1 MGSWLSVFFRDED
14 VLEKLELEDVDF
26 DALSKDELLQYIMNM
41 VTNSVFIKDNFKH
54 IMKDVE
60 LDNTKL
66 IPICLELMDTILDE
80 FNQDDLEKKIDTK
93 ELDTKESG
101 GRVKWKKKYYVIPKF
116 SPDAITQQVEES
128 KKIKEDRVFDE
139 EKLDLYTIDE
149 PKEVFNDD
157 DITLQEYNEA
167 FTDVLT
173 KKDMMGLTKK
183 ILLELPD
190 YHKNRLINA
199 FNDILSGEQ
208 EASSISFGRASYIY
222 KEAKKG
228 PKDNIK
234 SFRKIVT
241 IPTIVNHFHRV
252 LALRIREYFTENKYL
267 DTTIQKGGISG
278 QKVPIMQQIIKIKSI
293 IKHANDK
300 KNGKAVILFLDVS
313 DAFGSINRE
322 ALFDILKRYHIS
334 PNFID
339 YLNDYYKHF
348 EYYVKNKNLSSDET
362 LEWTTGIIQGCP
374 LSSLLFVIAL
384 NYILRHL
391 DDKYKEE
398 CGYEVLPNAKV
409 LFSSFIDDMALVSH
423 SVEGA
428 TAVYN
433 ELKELCAILGLSFNA
448 SKCSLML
455 VGFTD
460 EEKAN
465 INIDGIPQNNY
476 YKYLGAPITAD
487 GSSEEAFS
495 KFIKILGGRMKYID
509 KSGFENEHK
518 IACFRSAILPWIKR
532 QMANMYDLDKEQRI
546 KVVHCVR
553 TFMDKWG
560 NVDTIELFTTV
571 QELVQDIDD
580 DVINNIELVDY
591 DNDVKF
597 DADLSNYKCLTNL
610 NYSYDDVKK
619 DALME
624 KKVEN

>member
-1 MGSWLSVFFRDED
+1 MGSWLSVFFKDED
-14 VLEKLELEDVDF
+14 VLNKLELEDVDF
-26 DALSKDELLQYIMNM
+26 DTLSKEELLQYIMDM
-41 VTNSVFIKDNFKH
+41 VTNSVYLKDNFKH

-66 IPICLELMDTILDE
+66 IPICLELMETILDE
-80 FNQDDLEKKIDTK
+80 FNQDDLEKKTNTK

-101 GRVKWKKKYYVIPKF
+101 GRIKWKKKYYVIPKF

-128 KKIKEDRVFDE
+128 KKIKQDRVFDE
-139 EKLDLYTIDE
+139 EKLNLYIIDE

-241 IPTIVNHFHRV
+241 IPTIINHFHRV

-433 ELKELCAILGLSFNA
+433 ELKELCATLGLGFNA

-465 INIDGIPQNNY
+465 IDIDGIPQNNY

-487 GSSEEAFS
+487 GSSEEAFG

-518 IACFRSAILPWIKR
+518 ISCFRSAILPWIKR

-624 KKVEN
+624 KKIEN